1 MNNEL
6 VEAVA
11 RALWKLRCN
20 VDIEYQDD
28 IWAGTHPDASAV
40 LTDEPDD
47 ENGWADPIGRNG
59 YRHLARIAKALIE
72 PATLEEAAK
81 VCDVIEDK
89 LTEQWKAGYKVCDYT
104 QGASDGANDCAAAI
118 RALAEKGTT

>member
-1 MNNEL
+1 MRGR
-6 VEAVA
+6 V
-11 RALWKLRCN
+11 
-20 VDIEYQDD
+20 I
-28 IWAGTHPDASAV
+28 DAA
-40 LTDEPDD
+40 
-47 ENGWADPIGRNG
+47 
-59 YRHLARIAKALIE
+59 IAAIALIR

-118 RALAEKGTT
+118 RALKDKA

>member
-6 VEAVA
+6 VELVVQLYEKNWGVRDYGLA
-11 RALWKLRCN
+11 RA
-20 VDIEYQDD
+20 V
-28 IWAGTHPDASAV
+28 V
-40 LTDEPDD
+40 
-47 ENGWADPIGRNG
+47 
-59 YRHLARIAKALIE
+59 ALIR
-72 PATLEEAAK
+72 PAVLEEAAK

-118 RALAEKGTT
+118 RAMIPKEGV

>member
-1 MNNEL
+1 MSEQL

-11 RALWKLRCN
+11 RA
-20 VDIEYQDD
+20 IEQQMYTT
-28 IWAGTHPDASAV
+28 IIGKPG
-40 LTDEPDD
+40 
-47 ENGWADPIGRNG
+47 ENM
-59 YRHLARIAKALIE
+59 YSHVARAAIALIR
-72 PATLEEAAK
+72 PAVLEEAAK

-118 RALAEKGTT
+118 RALKDKA